1 MGDAFAMIDD
11 WGPEKVIH
19 LHDATTGLRAILVI
33 DNVSAGPAIGGCRMA
48 EDVSLDECF
57 RLARAMTLKNAAA
70 ALPHGGAKSVIFG
83 NPKMPAEEKERLV
96 RSFAHAIKHIED
108 YIVGPDMGTDELC
121 MAWCHDV
128 IGRCVGMPRAIGGIP
143 LDEIGATGYGLA
155 EAVEVACEFCDM
167 DLKGATFAIQGYGSV
182 GIHTARFLAEKGA
195 VLVGAVDVYGG
206 RVEPDGM
213 DTDALLQIKSDGGKV
228 LDYAGGREI
237 DRDAIIDVA
246 CDIWVPAARP
256 DVISM
261 DNVERLK
268 TRIVAQGANIPA
280 TPEAEAA
287 LDARGT
293 LILPDFIVNAGGVIC
308 GAVEYQGSGEYQ
320 ALATISEK
328 IRYNTRHIL
337 TQAREQKISSREA
350 SLDFARTRVRKA
362 MGYRKTH

>member
-1 MGDAFAMIDD
+1 MSEPFALIDD

-19 LHDATTGLRAILVI
+19 MHDASTGLKAILVI
-33 DNVSAGPAIGGCRMA
+33 DNVASGPAIGGCRMA
-48 EDVSLDECF
+48 PDVTLNECF

-83 NPKMPAEEKERLV
+83 DSKMPLDQKEDIV

-143 LDEIGATGYGLA
+143 LDDIGATGFGLA
-155 EAVEVACEFCDM
+155 ESVEVAAEFINL

-195 VLVGAVDVYGG
+195 TLVGAVDIHGG
-206 RVEPDGM
+206 KIDPNGM
-213 DTDALLQIKSDGGKV
+213 STDELFKIKGQGGKV
-228 LDYAGGREI
+228 LDYSGGKEI
-237 DRDAIIDVA
+237 GRDDIIDVE

-256 DVISM
+256 DVITM
-261 DNVERLK
+261 DNVDRLK
-268 TRIVAQGANIPA
+268 TKIVAQGANIPA
-280 TPEAEAA
+280 SPEAEAL
-287 LDARGT
+287 LDERGT
-293 LILPDFIVNAGGVIC
+293 VILPDFICNAGGVIC

-320 ALATISEK
+320 ALTTIREK
-328 IRYNTRHIL
+328 ITYNTRHIL
-337 TQAREQKISSREA
+337 DAARAEGISSRQA
-350 SLDFARTRVRKA
+350 ALNFAQDRVRKA
-362 MGYRKTH
+362 MGYRKSH

>member
-1 MGDAFAMIDD
+1 MRAAFDLIDE

-19 LHDATTGLRAILVI
+19 IHDASTGLRAILVI

-48 EDVSLDECF
+48 PDVSLDECF

-70 ALPHGGAKSVIFG
+70 ALPHGGGKSVIFG
-83 NPKMPAEEKERLV
+83 DPRMPLDEKEKIV
-96 RSFAHAIKHIED
+96 RSFAHGIKHIED
-108 YIVGPDMGTDELC
+108 YIVGPDLGTDELC

-128 IGRCVGMPRAIGGIP
+128 IGRCVGLPRAIGGIP
-143 LDEIGATGYGLA
+143 LEEIGATGYGLA
-155 EAVEVACEFCDM
+155 EAVDVAAEFCDL
-167 DLKGATFAIQGYGSV
+167 DLKNATFAIQGYGSV

-195 VLVGAVDVYGG
+195 TLVGAVDIHGG
-206 RVEPDGM
+206 RVDPDGM
-213 DTDALLQIKSDGGKV
+213 STDELFRIKGEGGRV

-237 DRDAIIDVA
+237 GRDDIIDVE

-256 DVISM
+256 DVINAG
-261 DNVERLK
+261 NVDRLQ

-280 TPEAEAA
+280 SAEAEAV
-287 LDARGT
+287 LHDRGV

-320 ALATISEK
+320 ALATIAEK

-337 TQAREQKISSREA
+337 EAARREGISSRQA
-350 SLDFARTRVRKA
+350 ALNFAQDRVRRA
-362 MGYRKTH
+362 MRYRKSY